1 MSLVHLP
8 KTQKG
13 QDTLDNL
20 CAAAEHVFYEKGYHK
35 ATIKDITTKAEIGLG
50 TFYIYFSDQKSLYVY
65 LLSDYSRFIRK
76 AISKRIAHLTDR
88 RDVEREGLVAFL
100 EIVRDNQYMYSIIW
114 ESLYIDRQLFID
126 YYQDFANHYIYYIE
140 KAKDEGDM
148 RKLDSETVAYVL
160 MGIANFVGLRYT
172 MFEKRENFDDIA
184 DDVAPSIMMD
194 CFFHKINNN

>member
-1 MSLVHLP
+1 
-8 KTQKG
+8 
-13 QDTLDNL
+13 
-20 CAAAEHVFYEKGYHK
+20 
-35 ATIKDITTKAEIGLG
+35 
-50 TFYIYFSDQKSLYVY
+50 
-65 LLSDYSRFIRK
+65 
-76 AISKRIAHLTDR
+76 
-88 RDVEREGLVAFL
+88 
-100 EIVRDNQYMYSIIW
+100 MYSIIW

-184 DDVAPSIMMD
+184 DDVATIYND
-194 CFFHKINNN
+194 GLFFQQDK

>member
-184 DDVAPSIMMD
+184 DDVATIYND
-194 CFFHKINNN
+194 GLFFPQDK

>member
-1 MSLVHLP
+1 MPLVHLP

-20 CAAAEHVFYEKGYHK
+20 CAAAEHGFYEKGYHK

-65 LLSDYSRFIRK
+65 LLSDYSRFISK

-148 RKLDSETVAYVL
+148 RKLYSETVAYVL

-172 MFEKRENFDDIA
+172 MFEKKENFDDIA
-184 DDVAPSIMMD
+184 DDVATIYND
-194 CFFHKINNN
+194 GLFFPQDK

>member
-1 MSLVHLP
+1 MY
-8 KTQKG
+8 
-13 QDTLDNL
+13 
-20 CAAAEHVFYEKGYHK
+20 YEKGYHK

-50 TFYIYFSDQKSLYVY
+50 TFYIYFNDKKSLYVY

-126 YYQDFANHYIYYIE
+126 YYQDFANHYIHYIE

-184 DDVAPSIMMD
+184 DDVATIYND
-194 CFFHKINNN
+194 GLFFPQDK

>member
-172 MFEKRENFDDIA
+172 MFEKRENFDDIT
-184 DDVAPSIMMD
+184 DDVATIYND
-194 CFFHKINNN
+194 GLFFPQDK